1 MEAAEEEAEG
11 EVVDFRVTVREVR
24 EAAGFPGVARGVR
37 EAARGRLHRGGSRRR
52 EESRQEG
59 NRRRPAME
67 VVYSEVR
74 GLHGMEVRPRGMAVH
89 TEVRRPRRPRGMAAH
104 TQVRRPADGLCLEDG

>member
-52 EESRQEG
+52 
-59 NRRRPAME
+59 PAME

-74 GLHGMEVRPRGMAVH
+74 GLHGMEVH

>member
-59 NRRRPAME
+59 NRRPAME

-74 GLHGMEVRPRGMAVH
+74 GLHGMEVRPRGMEVH
-89 TEVRRPRRPRGMAAH
+89 TEVRRPHGMAAH